1 MRYRNRAWKKRI
13 GAAALGLILTN
24 AAAFPAAA
32 QETYYG
38 SGSYVVGTDIPA
50 GEYALFTEDTSGD
63 NTYSYCNLTLYKDDT
78 DERRIAV
85 LRFQHHGLVTLY
97 NGQHLVLHDGWAVA
111 ADQADIEPGVS
122 GMYKAG
128 RDIEPGTYRL
138 TALTAEG
145 GSYALY
151 NDVRYYYDY
160 IDAYGRFI
168 EPTVITVEEG
178 QYLELTDVRDIEK
191 IG

>member
-1 MRYRNRAWKKRI
+1 MYKR
-13 GAAALGLILTN
+13 
-24 AAAFPAAA
+24 
-32 QETYYG
+32 Q
-38 SGSYVVGTDIPA
+38 
-50 GEYALFTEDTSGD
+50 
-63 NTYSYCNLTLYKDDT
+63 
-78 DERRIAV
+78 
-85 LRFQHHGLVTLY
+85 LY